1 MYESIIELNEP
12 TVLFND
18 KIITLEKKEVILLKM
33 FLYCVCGIIIGII
46 IGILIILFITYDL
59 TCL

>member
-18 KIITLEKKEVILLKM
+18 KIITLEKKEVIL
-33 FLYCVCGIIIGII
+33 Y
-46 IGILIILFITYDL
+46 
-59 TCL
+59 